1 MYDAEKRPHLL
12 IVDDSA
18 FNISILGEALVGD
31 YDLTVAKSGE
41 EALEALK
48 SDHLPDLIL
57 LDIIMPGMDGF
68 AVLHHIKEMETTKD
82 IPVIFI
88 TAMTGEEEEA
98 QGLAMGAVDYIT
110 KPFSTP
116 IVKARVRTHVQLKR
130 KSDMLQRLSD
140 MDALTGIPNRRR
152 FDEAYEKEWR
162 RSLREGSP
170 VSVIMIDID
179 YFKKYNDNYGH
190 GEGDVCLRTVA
201 HTLRGCLN
209 RSMDFVARYGGEEFI
224 VLLPAT
230 EAAGAAIMA
239 ETMRK
244 AIVAKQLPH
253 AYSECADYV
262 SISLGVA
269 TVIPVMGLERDEL
282 VKSAD
287 EMLYKAKDA
296 GRNRVERTVLG

>member
-1 MYDAEKRPHLL
+1 
-12 IVDDSA
+12 
-18 FNISILGEALVGD
+18 
-31 YDLTVAKSGE
+31 
-41 EALEALK
+41 
-48 SDHLPDLIL
+48 
-57 LDIIMPGMDGF
+57 
-68 AVLHHIKEMETTKD
+68 
-82 IPVIFI
+82 
-88 TAMTGEEEEA
+88 
-98 QGLAMGAVDYIT
+98 
-110 KPFSTP
+110 
-116 IVKARVRTHVQLKR
+116 
-130 KSDMLQRLSD
+130 
-140 MDALTGIPNRRR
+140 
-152 FDEAYEKEWR
+152 
-162 RSLREGSP
+162 
-170 VSVIMIDID
+170 
-179 YFKKYNDNYGH
+179 
-190 GEGDVCLRTVA
+190 
-201 HTLRGCLN
+201 
-209 RSMDFVARYGGEEFI
+209 VARYGGEEFI